1 MGQYQIVIPHVF
13 HSLNEFIDAN
23 RGVKSGRYSG
33 NNMKQ
38 EDQAIIRAYLPRI
51 RVKRPVYIQYTYYER
66 NKRRDMD
73 NISGYF
79 HKIFQDALVAAGV
92 IPDDGWQWIKG
103 FSDEFRVDQQWSRV
117 EVIITEVG
125 KK

>member
-1 MGQYQIVIPHVF
+1 MGVYQIVIPHVF
-13 HSLNEFIDAN
+13 HSLNEYIDAN
-23 RGVKSGRYSG
+23 RGAKSGRYSG

-51 RVKRPVYIQYTYYER
+51 RIKRPVYIQYTYYER

-79 HKIFQDALVAAGV
+79 HKVFQDALVAAGI
-92 IPDDGWQWIKG
+92 IPDDGWQWIRG
-103 FSDEFRVDQQWSRV
+103 FSDDFKVDAKWARV
-117 EVIITEVG
+117 EVIIAEV
-125 KK
+125 KQK